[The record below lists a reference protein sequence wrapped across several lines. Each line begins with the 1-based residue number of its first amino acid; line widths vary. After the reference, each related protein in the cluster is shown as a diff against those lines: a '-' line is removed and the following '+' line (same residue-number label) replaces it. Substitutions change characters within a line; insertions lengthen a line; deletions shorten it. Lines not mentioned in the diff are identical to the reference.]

1 MKLDLPLFTE
11 NASDTFYLNDFL
23 NGQSSYR
30 TVTYDYDDG
39 GNHQLC
45 GVTTCKEKF

>member
-23 NGQSSYR
+23 NGQSSYC

-39 GNHQLC
+39 GKSSVMWSHNM
-45 GVTTCKEKF
+45 